1 MRRRRRTGCSFLI
14 LLLASLLI
22 LSGAWLYTTWR
33 SGEAVLP
40 PNLRINGQSMGGMT
54 RQQALNAIE
63 MVYTV
68 PVSVTYNGEPI
79 PPLLPEIIEL
89 RVDMAATS
97 ENLDEAIANEAGG
110 QAFVRYV
117 IDQAL
122 QREPE
127 VIDVNAVVLYSRER
141 VNAFLERTAQKYD
154 HPPLE
159 AVALPE
165 AATFRPPLE
174 GTTLDIEAS
183 LPLLI
188 DAILAADPAE
198 RHVAL
203 VVETE
208 PPPDV
213 STEVLV
219 QALNASLSDFGGVA
233 GIFAKG
239 LKTGLE
245 VCINCDVAFAGLS
258 TMKIPIGLETYRIH
272 ETPLAAETA
281 SLLTQMLTESDNAA
295 ANRLLA
301 KIGTGDPYTGVLRVT
316 DFVGSLGLQST
327 YLAAPYDL
335 RADVPAPNVATPANV
350 RTDIATNPDPYIQTT
365 PLEIGMLLE
374 SIYHCARGGGCLRA
388 LYPREITPAKC
399 QDLLALMERNE
410 IEPLAGQ
417 GMPPGTRIAHKHGW
431 RGDTHA
437 DVSIVY
443 GPKADFV
450 LAIFLYQP
458 EWLVWEES
466 VPTFAEIGQ
475 LTYRFFNG
483 TDETLADR

>member
-1 MRRRRRTGCSFLI
+1 MI
-14 LLLASLLI
+14 LLLASLFI

-40 PNLRINGQSMGGMT
+40 PNLRINGRPMGGMT

-63 MVYTV
+63 QAYTV
-68 PVSVTYNGEPI
+68 PISVTYNGEAI
-79 PPLLPEIIEL
+79 PALLPEMIEL
-89 RVDMAATS
+89 RLDMAATR

-117 IDQAL
+117 VDQVL
-122 QREPE
+122 QEEPE
-127 VIDVNAVVLYSRER
+127 MIDVNAVVLYSRER

-154 HPPLE
+154 HPPLR

-165 AATFRPPLE
+165 AGTFRPALE
-174 GTTLDIEAS
+174 GTTLDVDAS

-188 DAILAADPAE
+188 NAILAADPAD

-208 PPPDV
+208 PAPDV
-213 STEVLV
+213 SIDVLD
-219 QALNASLSDFGGVA
+219 QALETSLADFDGVA
-233 GIFAKG
+233 GIFAKN
-239 LKTGLE
+239 LETGLE
-245 VCINCDVAFAGLS
+245 LCINCDVAFAGLS
-258 TMKIPIGLETYRIH
+258 TMKIPIGLETYRTH
-272 ETPLAAETA
+272 ETPLDAETA
-281 SLLTQMLTESDNAA
+281 SLMRQMLTESDNAA

-301 KIGTGDPYTGVLRVT
+301 KIGAGDPYTGVLQVT
-316 DFVGSLGLQST
+316 GFLGSLGLTSS

-335 RADVPAPNVATPANV
+335 KDDVPPPNIATPANTRAGV
-350 RTDIATNPDPYIQTT
+350 TADPDPYIQTT
-365 PLEIGMLLE
+365 PLEAGILLE

-388 LYPREITPAKC
+388 LYPRAITPDVC
-399 QDLLALMERNE
+399 QDLLSLMERNE
-410 IEPLAGQ
+410 IHALAGE

-437 DVSIVY
+437 DISIIY

-450 LAIFLYQP
+450 LTIFLHQP

-483 TDETLADR
+483 SNETLAER